1 MPQVP
6 GGFIDDF
13 AEFDPLAFG
22 IPPSEVQEGD
32 PEQFLIL
39 TVIDRALRDIRG
51 AARHT
56 PEKTEIVIGRGSY
69 ISNGAEHIYQRT
81 EVIGQVTELLGQIL
95 PDSAAGL
102 TPVIRERLL
111 AALPPISA
119 EVVACAMP
127 NLTSGRAANRLNV
140 MGRNF
145 TVDAACASSLIA
157 VDNVVRS
164 LRERRCDLG
173 LAAGLHIQQKQAFWQ
188 CFQTLGA
195 LSKTGACRP
204 DAADA
209 DGLLMGEGIAAVALK
224 RLSDALRDGDRIYAT
239 IRSVGVASDGRGSAV
254 MTPRV
259 EGEALAIRRAY
270 DDVKIDPRSVGL
282 IEGHGTATTAAT
294 APRSKRS
301 TLSSAKRATALR
313 WDL

>member
-1 MPQVP
+1 MAAIQTKAQECPPEAIAIVGMDCIYPGAANLSEFWHRLVQGDTCLTPVPPDRWGGLEAAGLPQVP

-51 AARHT
+51 ASRHT

-95 PDSAAGL
+95 PESAAGL

-119 EVVACAMP
+119 EVVA
-127 NLTSGRAANRLNV
+127 
-140 MGRNF
+140 
-145 TVDAACASSLIA
+145 
-157 VDNVVRS
+157 
-164 LRERRCDLG
+164 
-173 LAAGLHIQQKQAFWQ
+173 
-188 CFQTLGA
+188 
-195 LSKTGACRP
+195 
-204 DAADA
+204 
-209 DGLLMGEGIAAVALK
+209 
-224 RLSDALRDGDRIYAT
+224 
-239 IRSVGVASDGRGSAV
+239 
-254 MTPRV
+254 
-259 EGEALAIRRAY
+259 
-270 DDVKIDPRSVGL
+270 
-282 IEGHGTATTAAT
+282 
-294 APRSKRS
+294 
-301 TLSSAKRATALR
+301 
-313 WDL
+313 